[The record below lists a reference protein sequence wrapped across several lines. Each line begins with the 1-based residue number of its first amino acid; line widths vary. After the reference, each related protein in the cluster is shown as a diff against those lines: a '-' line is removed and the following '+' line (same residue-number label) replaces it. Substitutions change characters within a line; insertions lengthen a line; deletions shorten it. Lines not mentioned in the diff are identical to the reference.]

1 MSPDR
6 PSEASVT
13 ITMEDGV
20 RLAAT
25 IYLPEGDGPWP
36 VVMEARPYR
45 KDDTSFSAPIYRR
58 LRDEGGYAV
67 CRVDVRGTGSSQG
80 LPENE
85 YPPQEQRDL
94 CDVIAW
100 LAEQEWCTGAV
111 GMYGTSYSGFNSL
124 QVAAEQ
130 PPALKAIIPIYASDS
145 RYTDDVHYGGGIR
158 RALDFLDYPLM
169 MVAMNALPPVP
180 SIYGEGWKDEWRR
193 RVEEGEPWLLRWI
206 EEQDDGPYW
215 QHGSVLPVAERI
227 TAATMIIAGWTDG
240 YHNATFRLFERL
252 GGPKRMLLG
261 PWSHMSPRTSLP
273 GPRIDHVPEMIRWW
287 DRWLKGTENG
297 VDDEPVVVFMRRPTR
312 PEPDLDAYRGEWR
325 IEPAWP
331 PARGREERR
340 SLADAA
346 TPGRTAGHEDALE
359 VRPDVGFTGSIWCA
373 AELPFGTPMD
383 QRPDE
388 AYSLVYDWGPL
399 EDEVEIL
406 GYPEVDVVVTSSSP
420 VAFLSAKLCDVF
432 PDGTSALVSRAVLNL
447 SHRASH
453 TEPQPLE
460 PGAPVSVSVQLDAT
474 SWIFERGHR
483 IRLDL
488 AGADWPSTWAPPQ
501 AGTLTVDRSA
511 SALVLPV
518 LDAPHPDRRPSF
530 VPGTERAEMPDP
542 IPTWRIERD
551 VLARESRVHIDQ
563 STDHDV
569 ETGAHV
575 VAWYDGETGVS
586 VTDPSRAWSSG
597 EVTYHLTW
605 PEVDAR
611 ARAVGTLRSDAE
623 RWHLELTLEV
633 SDAGEVWAE
642 RTWERS
648 FPRHLQ

>member
-1 MSPDR
+1 V
-6 PSEASVT
+6 SVT
-13 ITMEDGV
+13 
-20 RLAAT
+20 
-25 IYLPEGDGPWP
+25 
-36 VVMEARPYR
+36 
-45 KDDTSFSAPIYRR
+45 
-58 LRDEGGYAV
+58 
-67 CRVDVRGTGSSQG
+67 
-80 LPENE
+80 
-85 YPPQEQRDL
+85 
-94 CDVIAW
+94 
-100 LAEQEWCTGAV
+100 
-111 GMYGTSYSGFNSL
+111 
-124 QVAAEQ
+124 
-130 PPALKAIIPIYASDS
+130 
-145 RYTDDVHYGGGIR
+145 
-158 RALDFLDYPLM
+158 
-169 MVAMNALPPVP
+169 
-180 SIYGEGWKDEWRR
+180 
-193 RVEEGEPWLLRWI
+193 
-206 EEQDDGPYW
+206 
-215 QHGSVLPVAERI
+215 
-227 TAATMIIAGWTDG
+227 
-240 YHNATFRLFERL
+240 
-252 GGPKRMLLG
+252 
-261 PWSHMSPRTSLP
+261 
-273 GPRIDHVPEMIRWW
+273 
-287 DRWLKGTENG
+287 
-297 VDDEPVVVFMRRPTR
+297 
-312 PEPDLDAYRGEWR
+312 
-325 IEPAWP
+325 
-331 PARGREERR
+331 
-340 SLADAA
+340 
-346 TPGRTAGHEDALE
+346 
-359 VRPDVGFTGSIWCA
+359 
-373 AELPFGTPMD
+373 
-383 QRPDE
+383 
-388 AYSLVYDWGPL
+388 
-399 EDEVEIL
+399 
-406 GYPEVDVVVTSSSP
+406 
-420 VAFLSAKLCDVF
+420 
-432 PDGTSALVSRAVLNL
+432 
-447 SHRASH
+447 
-453 TEPQPLE
+453 
-460 PGAPVSVSVQLDAT
+460 VQLDAT